1 MKKIYIAI
9 SLILIST
16 GIVTAQQPT
25 TTSASE
31 LAPGINVTPQN
42 PTPQTPWQLLFSYDI
57 TAAGAGT
64 GNAGVVVWG
73 NEIWVS
79 RWGSDTVSNFTLAGT
94 LISQFT
100 ISGLTGIRSMTTD
113 GIVIYAGNTTSDIFK
128 IDPINKILIGSIT
141 TTGVPNVRYCTY
153 EATLPGFWVGS
164 WATQF
169 TLVDMNG
176 IPTNTVASS
185 SHLLTQTY
193 GLAIDNVTL
202 GGPYLWAFHQ
212 SGQTNNADLIQVN
225 IATGMQTTIMHN
237 VTYDIGTPGNLA
249 GGIHIVQT
257 PLSLVGVLQ
266 GATTNLLFSYDLVGV
281 NSVIEPNV
289 AINFIAAYPNPANDR
304 VNIKVNRTTTDV
316 MLMQIIDVTGR
327 VVFES
332 NTVGINNLISIAAY
346 EAGVYVVKVTSNEQV
361 YTTQLVKN

>member
-9 SLILIST
+9 SLVMIST
-16 GIVTAQQPT
+16 GILTAQQPT
-25 TTSASE
+25 PTSASE

-42 PTPQTPWQLLFSYDI
+42 PTPQTPWQMLFNYDI
-57 TAAGAGT
+57 TAAGAGI

-79 RWGSDTVSNFTLAGT
+79 RWGSDTVTNFTLAGT

-100 ISGLTGIRSMTTD
+100 ISSLTGIRSMTTD
-113 GIVIYAGNTTSDIFK
+113 GIAIYAGNTTSDIFK
-128 IDPINKILIGSIT
+128 IDPVNKILIGSIT

-153 EATLPGFWVGS
+153 DATLPGFWVGT

-169 TLVDMNG
+169 TLVDMAG
-176 IPTNTVASS
+176 LPINTVAAS
-185 SHLLTQTY
+185 SHQLTATY
-193 GLAIDNVTL
+193 GLAIDNVTF
-202 GGPYLWAFHQ
+202 GGRYLWAFDR
-212 SGQTNNADLIQVN
+212 SGQTSAADLIQVN
-225 IATGMQTTIMHN
+225 IATGMQTTIMHD
-237 VTYDIGTPGNLA
+237 VTSDIGTPGNLA
-249 GGIHIVQT
+249 GGIHIVPN

-332 NTVGINNLISIAAY
+332 NTVGINNLISIAEY